1 VGLRGGRPAS
11 NAEARGK
18 QKQALV
24 PSHFPPPARP
34 MHRWALAAVMLL
46 AATTLP
52 ACTGVHVTIETTVR
66 ADGTVSRN
74 VSFLREG
81 GSSSSLKEEYR
92 LPAGPAW
99 TVTEEEVSDNALT
112 PEERTAIG
120 PKPAKIYLRYTA
132 KRTYRPGHTVQPDYV
147 KPLSSVPDRAA
158 SNSVTVERAPGLF
171 GATFRYRETFT
182 DVSEPEE
189 LVKLLR
195 QFSRLK
201 VARGV
206 EALRKVHPEAAPWG
220 AVEAKELEESES
232 RLGDVLSV
240 WKSITD
246 EESRQTAERAGARYS
261 DWIDALPE
269 RLSAVGG
276 LNRNDVR
283 ALLEDQEKGNREDEL
298 IQAIDRHSGAHF
310 GIFEGPFTFTL
321 IVHMPGAI
329 LRSNADELRGR
340 STAVCRFTSD
350 YFLMRPFTCEVES
363 WTPTA
368 F

>member
-1 VGLRGGRPAS
+1 
-11 NAEARGK
+11 
-18 QKQALV
+18 
-24 PSHFPPPARP
+24 
-34 MHRWALAAVMLL
+34 MLL
-46 AATTLP
+46 AAATLP
-52 ACTGVHVTIETTVR
+52 ACTRVHVTIETTVG
-66 ADGTVSRN
+66 ADGTVARN

-120 PKPAKIYLRYTA
+120 PKPAKTYLRYTA
-132 KRTYRPGHTVQPDYV
+132 KQTYRPGHTVKPDYV
-147 KPLSSVPDRAA
+147 KPLSKVPDRAA

-189 LVKLLR
+189 MEKLVR
-195 QFSRLK
+195 QFSRL
-201 VARGV
+201 VIARGV
-206 EALRKVHPEAAPWG
+206 EALRKAHPEAAPWG
-220 AVEAKELEESES
+220 AVEDKEIEEAES
-232 RLGDVLSV
+232 RLGELLSV
-240 WKSITD
+240 GKSITD
-246 EESRQTAERAGARYS
+246 EKSRQAAELAGGRYS
-261 DWIDALPE
+261 NWIDALPD

-276 LNRNDVR
+276 LDRNDVR
-283 ALLEDQEKGNREDEL
+283 DLLEDQEKGGREDEL
-298 IQAIDRHSGAHF
+298 IQEMDRYMGAHF

-329 LRSNADELRGR
+329 LSSSADELRGR

-350 YFLMRPFTCEVES
+350 YFLMRPYTCEVES